1 MHKTNTSHYI
11 TLLNPH
17 AKYLHDECIIAMKN
31 KMWAS
36 VLILTLTIL
45 DNINAD
51 ENSLNYIDALDLNDL
66 RNSKDFHWLRQRRN
80 KILHF
85 EGPIEG
91 FYGNNDS
98 EYTLKKD
105 AERSLKIMRVGL
117 TKLFQIYLKSS

>member
-17 AKYLHDECIIAMKN
+17 AKYLYDECIIAMKN

-36 VLILTLTIL
+36 VIILTLTIL

-51 ENSLNYIDALDLNDL
+51 ENSLDYIDALDFNDL
-66 RNSKDFHWLRQRRN
+66 KNSKDFHWLRQRRN

-105 AERSLKIMRVGL
+105 AERSFKIMEVGL
-117 TKLFQIYLKSS
+117 TKLF

>member
-1 MHKTNTSHYI
+1 MNKANASHYV

-36 VLILTLTIL
+36 AIILTLTII

-51 ENSLNYIDALDLNDL
+51 ENSLNHIDALDLNDL
-66 RNSKDFHWLRQRRN
+66 KNTKDFHWLRQRRN
-80 KILHF
+80 TILHF

-98 EYTLKKD
+98 QYTLKKD
-105 AERSLKIMRVGL
+105 AERALKIMVIGL
-117 TKLFQIYLKSS
+117 TKLFK